1 MASPKNPTPKGSIA
15 KLVDP
20 KRLIPK
26 MTPQDAAMLKLL
38 QKKYPDIY
46 PTKNKK

>member
-1 MASPKNPTPKGSIA
+1 MATPTPKGSIA

-20 KRLIPK
+20 KRLMPK

-38 QKKYPDIY
+38 QKKYGKSVY
-46 PTKNKK
+46 KG